1 MNTKLTHARRTSPR
15 WSLRVLTAAVAA
27 AGIAT
32 AVSAGDPAHG
42 ADQAAP
48 TEFTL
53 TLKNH
58 AQRIIDNPPKGEN
71 PSIGDFAAFN
81 KLLIDKNGK
90 RVGSVHGHGVIT
102 AAGKD
107 PTEVIEGV
115 AILGGGRL
123 MLQETFKFSDRV
135 HTIAITGGTGKY
147 DGATGTVS
155 SGLEGQG
162 EDDLLFRVRL
172 P

>member
-1 MNTKLTHARRTSPR
+1 MSTSTIHARNIRSR
-15 WSLRVLTAAVAA
+15 SGVGLLAAAVAA
-27 AGIAT
+27 AVIGIV
-32 AVSAGDPAHG
+32 VSAGDAARG
-42 ADQAAP
+42 ADQATP
-48 TEFTL
+48 IEFTL
-53 TLKNH
+53 ALKNH

-81 KLLIDKNGK
+81 KLLLDKSGK
-90 RVGSVHGHGVIT
+90 RVGSVQAHGTIT

-123 MLQETFKFSDRV
+123 MLQETFKFADRV
-135 HTIAITGGTGKY
+135 HNIAITGGTGKY
-147 DGATGTVS
+147 EGATGTVT

>member
-1 MNTKLTHARRTSPR
+1 
-15 WSLRVLTAAVAA
+15 LRVLAAAVAA
-27 AGIAT
+27 AGIAI
-32 AVSAGDPAHG
+32 ALSAGDPARG

-90 RVGSVHGHGVIT
+90 RVGSVQGHGVIT

-115 AILGGGRL
+115 AILDGGRL

-135 HTIAITGGTGKY
+135 HNIAITGGTGKY
-147 DGATGTVS
+147 GGATGTVT
-155 SGLEGQG
+155 SGLAGQS
-162 EDDLLFRVRL
+162 EDDLLFRVGL